1 MSEAIVFSPPLK
13 AQRLIDIF
21 DPDIK
26 TCEVLSLLLRLE
38 GFDTAFDIDLAGLR
52 WRIEHKRPDLVLCN
66 SSLSAEDWRGL
77 QALLRQMHIPVIL
90 LQDHPDVLA
99 AVDAMK
105 HGVASVVPKPFD
117 SEFLLEVI
125 REEIARDLRIYTGD
139 GRAQISAR
147 GFSQLTAREIDV
159 LRTVLEGKT
168 NKEAGKEL
176 DISPRTV
183 EVHRSNVMKK
193 LGARNTAD
201 LVRITMTR

>member
-1 MSEAIVFSPPLK
+1 MSDAIVFSPSLK
-13 AQRLIDIF
+13 AQRVIDIF
-21 DPDIK
+21 DEDIK

-38 GFDTAFDIDLAGLR
+38 GFDTAFDIDVAGLK
-52 WRIEHKRPDLVLCN
+52 WRLEHKRPDLVICN
-66 SSLSAEDWRGL
+66 SSLPAPDWESL
-77 QALLRQMHIPVIL
+77 QALLRQMHVPVIL

-99 AVDAMK
+99 AVHAMK

-117 SEFLLEVI
+117 SEFLLDVI
-125 REEIARDLRIYTGD
+125 REEISRDLRIYTGD

-147 GFSQLTAREIDV
+147 GFSQLTARETDV

-176 DISPRTV
+176 EISPRTV

-201 LVRITMTR
+201 LVRITMAR

>member
-1 MSEAIVFSPPLK
+1 MSEAIVFSPSLK
-13 AQRLIDIF
+13 AQRVIDIF
-21 DPDIK
+21 DEDIK

-38 GFDTAFDIDLAGLR
+38 GFDTAFDIDVAGLK
-52 WRIEHKRPDLVLCN
+52 WRLEHKRPDLVICN
-66 SSLSAEDWRGL
+66 SSLPAPDWESL

-99 AVDAMK
+99 AVEAMK
-105 HGVASVVPKPFD
+105 RGVASVVPKPFD
-117 SEFLLEVI
+117 SEFLLDVI

-139 GRAQISAR
+139 GRAEISTR
-147 GFSQLTAREIDV
+147 GFSQLTARETDV

-176 DISPRTV
+176 EISPRTV

-201 LVRITMTR
+201 LVRITMAR

>member
-1 MSEAIVFSPPLK
+1 MSDAIVFSPSLK
-13 AQRLIDIF
+13 AQRVIDIF
-21 DPDIK
+21 DEDIK

-38 GFDTAFDIDLAGLR
+38 GFDTAFDIDVAGLK
-52 WRIEHKRPDLVLCN
+52 WRLEHKRPDLVICN
-66 SSLSAEDWRGL
+66 SSLPAPDWESL

-99 AVDAMK
+99 AVEAMK
-105 HGVASVVPKPFD
+105 RGVASVVPKPFD
-117 SEFLLEVI
+117 SEFLLDVI
-125 REEIARDLRIYTGD
+125 REEIARDLRIYTSD
-139 GRAQISAR
+139 GRAEISTR
-147 GFSQLTAREIDV
+147 GFSQLTARETDV

-176 DISPRTV
+176 EISPRTV

-201 LVRITMTR
+201 LVRITMAR

>member
-1 MSEAIVFSPPLK
+1 MSEAIVFSPSLK
-13 AQRLIDIF
+13 AQRVIDIF
-21 DPDIK
+21 DQDIK

-38 GFDTAFDIDLAGLR
+38 GFATSFDVDLVGLK
-52 WRIEHKRPDLVLCN
+52 WRLEHKRPDLVICN
-66 SSLSAEDWRGL
+66 SALTAADWDDL

-99 AVDAMK
+99 AVEAMK
-105 HGVASVVPKPFD
+105 RGVASVVPKPFD
-117 SEFLLEVI
+117 SEFLLDVI
-125 REEIARDLRIYTGD
+125 REEMARDLRIHTGD

-147 GFSQLTAREIDV
+147 GFSQLTARETDV

-201 LVRITMTR
+201 LVRITMAR